1 MSQQAGGKGEGGSCE
16 LISWLIF
23 VLCNIALIFSD
34 EKKNKFN
41 YCTCIQYVSIFYLYI
56 LFVLLRQFF
65 RLADANGFGM
75 TKISIQLVHAICFIS
90 FIPDIANLHL

>member
-1 MSQQAGGKGEGGSCE
+1 MSQQAGGKGKGGSCE

-41 YCTCIQYVSIFYLYI
+41 YMYPVCIHFLFIYI